1 MKLDQMSVEAA
12 KVWLDESM
20 AGYARDLVDSLGL
33 ADAAALAR
41 VAEQVAFI
49 LPDGVDTQG
58 HSFCWLVDGE
68 RRVGGIW
75 FGPDPSDE
83 TMLYL
88 YDVVVD
94 EGERGRGV
102 GSAAV
107 DEVVATARQL
117 GYAAVGLSVF
127 DDNLA
132 ARRLYERKAF
142 EVVSAGDGQTELR
155 LHLE

>member
-12 KVWLDESM
+12 KVWLEESM
-20 AGYARDLVDSLGL
+20 AGYARDMVDSLGL
-33 ADAAALAR
+33 ADAGALAR

-49 LPDGVDTQG
+49 LPDGVDTRG

-68 RRVGGIW
+68 RRIGGIW
-75 FGPDPSDE
+75 FGPDLSDE
-83 TMLYL
+83 TVLYL

-102 GSAAV
+102 GNAAV

-132 ARRLYERKAF
+132 ARRLYERKGF
-142 EVVSAGDGQTELR
+142 EVGSARAGQTELR
-155 LHLE
+155 LHLG